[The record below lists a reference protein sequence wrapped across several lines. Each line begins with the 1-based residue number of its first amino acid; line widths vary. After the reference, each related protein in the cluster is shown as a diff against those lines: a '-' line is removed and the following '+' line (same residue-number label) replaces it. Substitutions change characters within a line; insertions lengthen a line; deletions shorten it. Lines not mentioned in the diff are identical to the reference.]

1 MAAPENVIVVVPTYN
16 EAENLESLV
25 TAVLAE
31 DPRIR
36 VLVVD
41 DDSPDGTGRLAD
53 ELAKQTGRVEVL
65 HRTAKEGL
73 GAAYRAGLRR
83 ALDLGAD
90 VVVQMDCDFSHP
102 PDLLP
107 RFLECIEEYD
117 VVIGSRYVNGITV
130 VNWPIERILLSYFG
144 NWYAK
149 RITGL
154 TTTDATGGFRCVR
167 REILEKMGFERIRSN
182 GYGFQIEMNYR
193 FEQQGAR
200 IRELEFFFV
209 DRKLGDSK
217 MSLRIAFEA
226 MWIVWWMRIADRLG
240 RL

>member
-1 MAAPENVIVVVPTYN
+1 MTVPEKVIVVVPTYN
-16 EAENLESLV
+16 EAENIEALV
-25 TAVLAE
+25 TAVLGQ

-41 DDSPDGTGRLAD
+41 DNSPDGTGKIAD
-53 ELAKQTGRVEVL
+53 ELAERTERIDVL
-65 HRTAKEGL
+65 HRQTKEGL

-83 ALDLGAD
+83 ALDLGAE
-90 VVVQMDCDFSHP
+90 VVIQMDCDFSHP
-102 PDLLP
+102 PDMLP
-107 RFLECIEEYD
+107 RFLERIEHCD
-117 VVIGSRYVNGITV
+117 AVIGSRYINGITV
-130 VNWPIERILLSYFG
+130 VNWPLERILISYFG

-154 TTTDATGGFRCVR
+154 SISDSTGGFRCVR
-167 REILEKMGFERIRSN
+167 SALLESMGFERIRSN

-193 FEQQGAR
+193 FERQGAR
-200 IRELEFFFV
+200 IEELEFFFV

-240 RL
+240 WL

>member
-1 MAAPENVIVVVPTYN
+1 MSAPTNVIVVVPTYN
-16 EAENLESLV
+16 EAENLELLV
-25 TAVLAE
+25 TAVLAQ

-36 VLVVD
+36 LLVVD
-41 DDSPDGTGRLAD
+41 DNSPDGTGKLAD
-53 ELAKQTGRVEVL
+53 ELRERDGRVEVL
-65 HRTAKEGL
+65 HRETKQGL

-90 VVVQMDCDFSHP
+90 AVVQMDCDFSHP
-102 PDLLP
+102 PDMLP
-107 RFLECIEEYD
+107 RFLERIEECD
-117 VVIGSRYVNGITV
+117 VVTGSRYVNGITV

-154 TTTDATGGFRCVR
+154 RMMDITGGFRCVR
-167 REILEKMGFERIRSN
+167 RELLEKMGFERIRSN

-193 FEQQGAR
+193 FEWQEAR
-200 IRELEFFFV
+200 IEEMEFFFV

-226 MWIVWWMRIADRLG
+226 MWIVWWLRIADRLG

>member
-1 MAAPENVIVVVPTYN
+1 MTAPDKVIVVVPTYN
-16 EAENLESLV
+16 EAENLELLV
-25 TAVLAE
+25 TAVLAQ
-31 DPRIR
+31 DPRIQ

-41 DDSPDGTGRLAD
+41 DASPDGTGKLAD
-53 ELAKQTGRVEVL
+53 QLSEQTGRVEVL
-65 HRTAKEGL
+65 HRTEKRGL

-83 ALDLGAD
+83 ALELGAD
-90 VVVQMDCDFSHP
+90 AVVQMDCDFSHP
-102 PDLLP
+102 PDMLP
-107 RFLECIEEYD
+107 TFLERIEECD
-117 VVIGSRYVNGITV
+117 AVIGSRYINGITV
-130 VNWPIERILLSYFG
+130 VNWPIERILLSCFG
-144 NWYAK
+144 NWYAT

-154 TTTDATGGFRCVR
+154 GITDATGGFRCVR
-167 REILEKMGFERIRSN
+167 RSLLESMGFERIRSN

-200 IRELEFFFV
+200 IEELEYFFV
-209 DRKLGDSK
+209 DRKRGESK